1 MIQFQKAVKE
11 QVRLRLAIYGPA
23 GAGKTASAL
32 RIAHGIG
39 GRIAFIDTENYSA
52 SRYADGLFIFPGGF
66 VPFSFDVVSLTK
78 PTIEHYVEAIQSAE
92 NAGYNVLIIDS
103 LSHGWQELLEEIDRI
118 AKTKYRG
125 NSWSAWS
132 DGTPKQKSLIRSIT
146 QSNMHIIATMRAKT
160 EWETGKDEK
169 TGKSKPVRIGL
180 APEQGKGI
188 EYEFDMLMEI
198 NDSHYATIIKDR
210 SGKFQD
216 MEIHCPDEKFGE
228 ELAEWL
234 TQGVAPVRTA
244 PQPEPISIAKPTVP
258 KPKPAVP
265 KPAVPESK
273 FPEISAE
280 EKQNIINLQNRL
292 RDMVENFSRQNLR
305 GYGNRDKAREEIYA
319 CLGTH
324 TIGECFNAEYLQ
336 SMINMLE
343 EWQKK
348 KDIPFS
354 PAPPKEEQINTI
366 LQEIDNKLKV
376 KYMPEAV
383 ADSFAKQALSIA
395 GKGSL
400 EALNAILMAVNS
412 YPDKSV
418 PVPEDISKLQEEI
431 HQKLKVLVD
440 GKIDGF
446 ETSKRMMN
454 SIIKHLGTK
463 TVKQCQDITKLTEY
477 SEHLDY
483 TIHNSGEKEEK

>member
-52 SRYADGLFIFPGGF
+52 SRYADGLNYAGGF

-92 NAGYNVLIIDS
+92 NAGYNILIIDS
-103 LSHGWQELLEEIDRI
+103 LSHGWQELLEDIDNL
-118 AKTKYRG
+118 TENKYKG
-125 NSWSAWS
+125 NSWRAWS
-132 DGTPKQKSLIRSIT
+132 EGTPKQKSFIRTIT
-146 QSNMHIIATMRAKT
+146 QSNMHIISTMRAKT
-160 EWETGKDEK
+160 EWETVKDERTNK
-169 TGKSKPVRIGL
+169 IRPVRIGL

-216 MEIHCPDEKFGE
+216 QEIYCPDEKFGK

-234 TQGVAPVRTA
+234 TQGVVPVRPA
-244 PQPEPISIAKPTVP
+244 PQPEPISISKPTVP
-258 KPKPAVP
+258 KPT
-265 KPAVPESK
+265 VPESK

-280 EKQNIINLQNRL
+280 EKQNIINLQNHL
-292 RDMVENFSRQNLR
+292 REKIENFSRQNLR

-324 TIGECFNAEYLQ
+324 TIGECFNAKYLQ
-336 SMINMLE
+336 DMLTMLE

-348 KDIPFS
+348 TEVPYA
-354 PAPPKEEQINTI
+354 PMPPKDEQINTI

-395 GKGSL
+395 EKGSL

-463 TVKQCQDITKLTEY
+463 TIKQCQDIQKLNKY

-483 TIHNSGEKEEK
+483 IIHNSGKEEEK

>member
-39 GRIAFIDTENYSA
+39 GKIAFIDTENYSA
-52 SRYADGLFIFPGGF
+52 SRYADGLNYAGGF
-66 VPFSFDVVSLTK
+66 VPFNFDVVSLTK
-78 PTIEHYVEAIQSAE
+78 PTIENYLEAIQSAD

-132 DGTPKQKSLIRSIT
+132 DGTPKQKSLIRAIT
-146 QSNMHIIATMRAKT
+146 QSNMHIIATMRSKT

-265 KPAVPESK
+265 KPKIPA
-273 FPEISAE
+273 ISAE

-292 RDMVENFSRQNLR
+292 RDMLENFSRQNLR
-305 GYGNRDKAREEIYA
+305 GYGDRDKAREEIYA

-343 EWQKK
+343 EWQK
-348 KDIPFS
+348 DRYPIRP
-354 PAPPKEEQINTI
+354 
-366 LQEIDNKLKV
+366 
-376 KYMPEAV
+376 
-383 ADSFAKQALSIA
+383 
-395 GKGSL
+395 
-400 EALNAILMAVNS
+400 NA
-412 YPDKSV
+412 
-418 PVPEDISKLQEEI
+418 
-431 HQKLKVLVD
+431 
-440 GKIDGF
+440 
-446 ETSKRMMN
+446 SKR
-454 SIIKHLGTK
+454 
-463 TVKQCQDITKLTEY
+463 
-477 SEHLDY
+477 
-483 TIHNSGEKEEK
+483 

>member
-1 MIQFQKAVKE
+1 MITFQKAVKE
-11 QVRLRLAIYGPA
+11 QVKLRLAIYGPA

-52 SRYADGLFIFPGGF
+52 SRYADGLNFAGGF
-66 VPFSFDVVSLTK
+66 VPFNFDVVSLQK
-78 PTIEHYVEAIQSAE
+78 PTIANYVEAIQAAE

-103 LSHGWQELLEEIDRI
+103 LSHGWQELLEDIDNLTK
-118 AKTKYRG
+118 AKYKG
-125 NSWSAWS
+125 NSWRAWS
-132 DGTPKQKSLIRSIT
+132 EGTPKQKSLIRAIT

-160 EWETGKDEK
+160 EWDTVKDDMTNK
-169 TGKSKPVRIGL
+169 IKPVRIGL

-216 MEIHCPDEKFGE
+216 MEIHCPDEKFGK

-234 TQGVAPVRTA
+234 TQGVVPVRTA
-244 PQPEPISIAKPTVP
+244 PQPEPISISKPTVP
-258 KPKPAVP
+258 KP
-265 KPAVPESK
+265 K

-305 GYGNRDKAREEIYA
+305 GYGDRNKAREEIYA

-324 TIGECFNAEYLQ
+324 TIGECFNAKYLQ
-336 SMINMLE
+336 DMLTMLE

-348 KDIPFS
+348 TEGPFA
-354 PAPPKEEQINTI
+354 PMPPKDEQINTI

-395 GKGSL
+395 EKGSL

-431 HQKLKVLVD
+431 HQKLKLLVD

-463 TVKQCQDITKLTEY
+463 TVKQCQDIQKLNEY

-483 TIHNSGEKEEK
+483 IIHNSGKEEEK

>member
-1 MIQFQKAVKE
+1 MITFQKAVKE
-11 QVRLRLAIYGPA
+11 QVKLRLAIYAPA

-52 SRYADGLFIFPGGF
+52 SRYADGLNYAGEF

-92 NAGYNVLIIDS
+92 NAGYNILIIDS

-132 DGTPKQKSLIRSIT
+132 DGTPKQKSLIRAIT

-216 MEIHCPDEKFGE
+216 QEIYCPDEKFGK

-234 TQGVAPVRTA
+234 TQGVAPVHTA
-244 PQPEPISIAKPTVP
+244 PQPEPISISKSTVPKSKPSVP
-258 KPKPAVP
+258 KPKIPA
-265 KPAVPESK
+265 
-273 FPEISAE
+273 ISAE

-305 GYGNRDKAREEIYA
+305 GYGDRDKAREEIYA
-319 CLGTH
+319 ILGTH
-324 TIGECFNAEYLQ
+324 TIGECFNAKYLQ

-348 KDIPFS
+348 TDIPFS
-354 PAPPKEEQINTI
+354 PAPPKDEQINAI

-376 KYMPEAV
+376 KYMPESV

-395 GKGSL
+395 EKGSL

-454 SIIKHLGTK
+454 SIIKHLSTK
-463 TVKQCQDITKLTEY
+463 TVKQCQDINKLTEY

-483 TIHNSGEKEEK
+483 TIHNSGEEEKK

>member
-1 MIQFQKAVKE
+1 MITFQKAVKE
-11 QVRLRLAIYGPA
+11 QVKLRLAIYGPA

-52 SRYADGLFIFPGGF
+52 SRYADGLNYPGGF
-66 VPFSFDVVSLTK
+66 VPFNFDVVSLQK
-78 PTIEHYVEAIQSAE
+78 PTIANYVEAIQAAE

-103 LSHGWQELLEEIDRI
+103 LSHGWQELLEDIDNL
-118 AKTKYRG
+118 TKVKYKG
-125 NSWSAWS
+125 NSWRAWS
-132 DGTPKQKSLIRSIT
+132 EGTPKQKSLIRAIT

-160 EWETGKDEK
+160 EWDTVKDDMTNK
-169 TGKSKPVRIGL
+169 IKPVRIGL

-216 MEIHCPDEKFGE
+216 QEIYCPDEKFGK

-234 TQGVAPVRTA
+234 TQGVVPVRPA
-244 PQPEPISIAKPTVP
+244 PQPEPISISKPTVSEP
-258 KPKPAVP
+258 KIPA
-265 KPAVPESK
+265 
-273 FPEISAE
+273 ISAE
-280 EKQNIINLQNRL
+280 EKQNIINLQNHL
-292 RDMVENFSRQNLR
+292 REKIENFSRQNLR

-324 TIGECFNAEYLQ
+324 TIGECFNAKYLQ
-336 SMINMLE
+336 DMLTMLE

-348 KDIPFS
+348 AEVPFA
-354 PAPPKEEQINTI
+354 PMPPKDEQINTI

-395 GKGSL
+395 EKGSL

-463 TVKQCQDITKLTEY
+463 TVKQCQDINKLTEY

-483 TIHNSGEKEEK
+483 TIHNSGEEEKK

>member
-1 MIQFQKAVKE
+1 MV
-11 QVRLRLAIYGPA
+11 L
-23 GAGKTASAL
+23 
-32 RIAHGIG
+32 
-39 GRIAFIDTENYSA
+39 N
-52 SRYADGLFIFPGGF
+52 RY
-66 VPFSFDVVSLTK
+66 FDVKQIDATTESGVK
-78 PTIEHYVEAIQSAE
+78 V
-92 NAGYNVLIIDS
+92 YNTSSYIDPS
-103 LSHGWQELLEEIDRI
+103 Q
-118 AKTKYRG
+118 Y
-125 NSWSAWS
+125 
-132 DGTPKQKSLIRSIT
+132 
-146 QSNMHIIATMRAKT
+146 NMHIIATMRAKT
-160 EWETGKDEK
+160 EWETVKDERTNK
-169 TGKSKPVRIGL
+169 MRPGRIGL

-234 TQGVAPVRTA
+234 TQGVVPVRPA
-244 PQPEPISIAKPTVP
+244 PQPEPISIAKQTVP
-258 KPKPAVP
+258 KPKPSVRKP
-265 KPAVPESK
+265 KIPA
-273 FPEISAE
+273 ISAE

-292 RDMVENFSRQNLR
+292 REKIENFSRQNLR
-305 GYGNRDKAREEIYA
+305 GYGDRDKAREEIYA

-348 KDIPFS
+348 TDIPFS
-354 PAPPKEEQINTI
+354 PAPPKDEQINAI

-376 KYMPEAV
+376 KYMPESV
-383 ADSFAKQALSIA
+383 AESFAKQALSIA

-400 EALNAILMAVNS
+400 EALNAILMAVDS
-412 YPDKSV
+412 YANKQV
-418 PVPEDISKLQEEI
+418 PVSEEVSRLQNEIS
-431 HQKLKVLVD
+431 QKLKVLVD

-446 ETSKRMMN
+446 ETSKRMTN

-463 TVKQCQDITKLTEY
+463 TIKQCQDINKLTEY

-483 TIHNSGEKEEK
+483 IIHNSGKEEEK

>member
-52 SRYADGLFIFPGGF
+52 SRYADGLNYAGGF
-66 VPFSFDVVSLTK
+66 VPFNFDVVSLRK
-78 PTIEHYVEAIQSAE
+78 PTIEHYVEAIQAAE
-92 NAGYNVLIIDS
+92 NAGYNILIIDS
-103 LSHGWQELLEEIDRI
+103 LSHGWQELLEDIDNL
-118 AKTKYRG
+118 TENKYKG
-125 NSWSAWS
+125 NSWRAWS
-132 DGTPKQKSLIRSIT
+132 EGTPKQKSFIRTIT
-146 QSNMHIIATMRAKT
+146 QSNMHIISTMRAKT
-160 EWETGKDEK
+160 EWETVKDERTNK
-169 TGKSKPVRIGL
+169 IRPVRIGL

-216 MEIHCPDEKFGE
+216 MEIHCPDEKFGK

-244 PQPEPISIAKPTVP
+244 PQPEPISISKPTVP
-258 KPKPAVP
+258 KPT
-265 KPAVPESK
+265 VPESK

-280 EKQNIINLQNRL
+280 EKQNIINLQNHL
-292 RDMVENFSRQNLR
+292 REKIENFSRQNLR
-305 GYGNRDKAREEIYA
+305 GYGDRDKAREEIYA

-324 TIGECFNAEYLQ
+324 TIGECFNAKYLQ
-336 SMINMLE
+336 DMLTMLE

-348 KDIPFS
+348 TDVPFA
-354 PAPPKEEQINTI
+354 PMPPKDEQINTI

-395 GKGSL
+395 EKGSL

-463 TVKQCQDITKLTEY
+463 TVKQCQDINKLTEY
-477 SEHLDY
+477 LEHLGY
-483 TIHNSGEKEEK
+483 TIHNSGEEEKK

>member
-1 MIQFQKAVKE
+1 MITFQKAVKE
-11 QVRLRLAIYGPA
+11 QVKLRLAIYGPA

-52 SRYADGLFIFPGGF
+52 SRYADGLNYAGEF

-92 NAGYNVLIIDS
+92 NAGYNILIIDS

-132 DGTPKQKSLIRSIT
+132 DGTPKQKSLIRAIT
-146 QSNMHIIATMRAKT
+146 QSNMHIIATMRSKT

-169 TGKSKPVRIGL
+169 TGKSKPVRVGL

-216 MEIHCPDEKFGE
+216 QEIYCPDEKFGE

-234 TQGVAPVRTA
+234 TQGVVPVRPA
-244 PQPEPISIAKPTVP
+244 PQPEPISISKPTVP
-258 KPKPAVP
+258 KPT
-265 KPAVPESK
+265 VPESK

-324 TIGECFNAEYLQ
+324 TIGECYNAKYLQ
-336 SMINMLE
+336 DMLTMLE

-348 KDIPFS
+348 TEVPFA
-354 PAPPKEEQINTI
+354 PMPPKDEQINAI

-395 GKGSL
+395 EKGSL

-446 ETSKRMMN
+446 ETSKRMTN

-463 TVKQCQDITKLTEY
+463 TVKQCQDIQKLNKY

-483 TIHNSGEKEEK
+483 IIHNSGKEEEK

>member
-1 MIQFQKAVKE
+1 MITFQKAVKE
-11 QVRLRLAIYGPA
+11 QVKLRLAIYGPA

-92 NAGYNVLIIDS
+92 NAGYNILIIDS

-132 DGTPKQKSLIRSIT
+132 DGTPKQKSLIRAIT

-160 EWETGKDEK
+160 EWETVKDERTNK
-169 TGKSKPVRIGL
+169 IRPVRIGL

-216 MEIHCPDEKFGE
+216 QEIYCPDEKFGE

-234 TQGVAPVRTA
+234 TQGVVPVRPA

-265 KPAVPESK
+265 KPKIPA
-273 FPEISAE
+273 ISAE

-292 RDMVENFSRQNLR
+292 RDMLENFSRQNLR

-324 TIGECFNAEYLQ
+324 TIGECYNAKYLQ
-336 SMINMLE
+336 DMLTMLE

-348 KDIPFS
+348 TEVPFA
-354 PAPPKEEQINTI
+354 PMPPKEEQLNAI

-376 KYMPEAV
+376 KYMPESV
-383 ADSFAKQALSIA
+383 AESFAKQALSIA

-400 EALNAILMAVNS
+400 ESLNAILTAVDS
-412 YPDKSV
+412 YANKQV
-418 PVPEDISKLQEEI
+418 PVSEEVSRLQNEIS
-431 HQKLKVLVD
+431 QKLKVLVD

-446 ETSKRMMN
+446 ETSKRMTN

-463 TVKQCQDITKLTEY
+463 TIKQCQDINKLTEY

-483 TIHNSGEKEEK
+483 TIHNSGKEEK

>member
-1 MIQFQKAVKE
+1 MIQFQKAVRE

-32 RIAHGIG
+32 RIAHGIS

-52 SRYADGLFIFPGGF
+52 SRYADGLNYAGGF

-92 NAGYNVLIIDS
+92 NAGYNILIIDS

-132 DGTPKQKSLIRSIT
+132 DGTPKQKSLIKTIT
-146 QSNMHIIATMRAKT
+146 QSGMHIIATMRSKT

-234 TQGVAPVRTA
+234 TQGVVPVRPA
-244 PQPEPISIAKPTVP
+244 PQSEPISIAKPTVP
-258 KPKPAVP
+258 KPKPTVP
-265 KPAVPESK
+265 KPTVPESK

-324 TIGECFNAEYLQ
+324 TIGECSNAKYLQ
-336 SMINMLE
+336 EMLTMLE

-348 KDIPFS
+348 TEVPFAPMSPKD
-354 PAPPKEEQINTI
+354 EQINAI

-376 KYMPEAV
+376 KYMPESV
-383 ADSFAKQALSIA
+383 AESFAKQALSIA

-400 EALNAILMAVNS
+400 DGLNAILTAVDS
-412 YPDKSV
+412 YANKQV
-418 PVPEDISKLQEEI
+418 PVSEEVSRLQNEIS
-431 HQKLKVLVD
+431 QKLKVLVD

-446 ETSKRMMN
+446 ETSKRMSN

-463 TVKQCQDITKLTEY
+463 TVKQCQDIQKLNKY

-483 TIHNSGEKEEK
+483 IIHNSGKEKE

>member
-52 SRYADGLFIFPGGF
+52 SRYADGLNYPGGF
-66 VPFSFDVVSLTK
+66 VPFNFDVVSLQK
-78 PTIEHYVEAIQSAE
+78 PTIANYVEAIQAAE

-103 LSHGWQELLEEIDRI
+103 LSHGWQELLEDIDNLTK
-118 AKTKYRG
+118 AKYKG
-125 NSWSAWS
+125 NSWRAWS
-132 DGTPKQKSLIRSIT
+132 EGTPKQKSLIRAIT

-160 EWETGKDEK
+160 EWDTVKDDMTNK
-169 TGKSKPVRIGL
+169 IKPVRIGL

-216 MEIHCPDEKFGE
+216 MEIHCPDEKFGK

-234 TQGVAPVRTA
+234 TQGVVPVRPA
-244 PQPEPISIAKPTVP
+244 PQPEPISISKPTVP
-258 KPKPAVP
+258 KPT
-265 KPAVPESK
+265 VPESK

-280 EKQNIINLQNRL
+280 EKQNIINLQNHL
-292 RDMVENFSRQNLR
+292 REKIENFSRQNLR
-305 GYGNRDKAREEIYA
+305 GYGDRNKAREEIYA

-324 TIGECFNAEYLQ
+324 TIGECFNAKYLQ
-336 SMINMLE
+336 DMLTMLE

-348 KDIPFS
+348 TEVPFA
-354 PAPPKEEQINTI
+354 PKPPKDEQINAI

-395 GKGSL
+395 EKGSL

-431 HQKLKVLVD
+431 HQKLKLLVD

-446 ETSKRMMN
+446 ETSKRMTN

-463 TVKQCQDITKLTEY
+463 TIKQCQDIQKLNEY

-483 TIHNSGEKEEK
+483 IIHNSGKEEEK

>member
-1 MIQFQKAVKE
+1 MITFQKAVKE
-11 QVRLRLAIYGPA
+11 QVKLRLAIYGPA

-52 SRYADGLFIFPGGF
+52 SRYADGLNYAGEF

-132 DGTPKQKSLIRSIT
+132 DGTPKQKSLIRAIT

-216 MEIHCPDEKFGE
+216 QEIYCPDEKFGK

-244 PQPEPISIAKPTVP
+244 PQPEPISISKSTVPKSKPSVP
-258 KPKPAVP
+258 KPKIPA
-265 KPAVPESK
+265 
-273 FPEISAE
+273 ISAE

-324 TIGECFNAEYLQ
+324 TIGECYNAKYLQ
-336 SMINMLE
+336 DMLTMLE

-348 KDIPFS
+348 TDIPFA
-354 PAPPKEEQINTI
+354 PMPPKDEQINAI

-376 KYMPEAV
+376 KYMPESV
-383 ADSFAKQALSIA
+383 AESFAKQALSIA

-400 EALNAILMAVNS
+400 ESLNAILTSVNS

-446 ETSKRMMN
+446 ETSKRMSN

-463 TVKQCQDITKLTEY
+463 TVKQCQDIQKLNEY

-483 TIHNSGEKEEK
+483 IIHNSGKEEEK

>member
-1 MIQFQKAVKE
+1 
-11 QVRLRLAIYGPA
+11 
-23 GAGKTASAL
+23 
-32 RIAHGIG
+32 
-39 GRIAFIDTENYSA
+39 
-52 SRYADGLFIFPGGF
+52 
-66 VPFSFDVVSLTK
+66 
-78 PTIEHYVEAIQSAE
+78 
-92 NAGYNVLIIDS
+92 

-132 DGTPKQKSLIRSIT
+132 DGTPKQKSLIRAIT

-169 TGKSKPVRIGL
+169 TGKSKPVRVGL

-216 MEIHCPDEKFGE
+216 QEIYCPDEKFGK

-234 TQGVAPVRTA
+234 TQGVVPVRPA
-244 PQPEPISIAKPTVP
+244 PQPESISIAKPTVP
-258 KPKPAVP
+258 KPTV
-265 KPAVPESK
+265 SK
-273 FPEISAE
+273 SKIPEIPAE
-280 EKQNIINLQNRL
+280 EMQNIINLQNRL
-292 RDMVENFSRQNLR
+292 REKIENFSRQNLR
-305 GYGNRDKAREEIYA
+305 GYGDRDKAREEIYA

-324 TIGECFNAEYLQ
+324 TIGECYNAKYLQ
-336 SMINMLE
+336 DMLTMLE

-446 ETSKRMMN
+446 ETSKRMSN

-463 TVKQCQDITKLTEY
+463 TIKQCQDIQKLNKY

-483 TIHNSGEKEEK
+483 IIHNSGKEEEK

>member
-1 MIQFQKAVKE
+1 MITFQKAVKE
-11 QVRLRLAIYGPA
+11 QVKLRLAIYGPA

-52 SRYADGLFIFPGGF
+52 SRYADGLNYPGGF
-66 VPFSFDVVSLTK
+66 VPFNFDVVSLQK
-78 PTIEHYVEAIQSAE
+78 PTIANYVEAIQAAE

-103 LSHGWQELLEEIDRI
+103 LSHGWQELLEDIDNL
-118 AKTKYRG
+118 TKVKYKG
-125 NSWSAWS
+125 NSWRAWS
-132 DGTPKQKSLIRSIT
+132 EGTPKQKSLIRAIT

-160 EWETGKDEK
+160 EWDTVKDDMTNK
-169 TGKSKPVRIGL
+169 IKPVRIGL

-216 MEIHCPDEKFGE
+216 QEIYCPDEKFGK

-234 TQGVAPVRTA
+234 TQGVVPVRPA
-244 PQPEPISIAKPTVP
+244 PQPEPISISKPTVP
-258 KPKPAVP
+258 KPT
-265 KPAVPESK
+265 VPESK

-280 EKQNIINLQNRL
+280 EKQNIINLQNHL
-292 RDMVENFSRQNLR
+292 REKIENFSRQNLR

-324 TIGECFNAEYLQ
+324 TIGECFNAKYLQ
-336 SMINMLE
+336 DMLTMLE

-348 KDIPFS
+348 AEVPFA
-354 PAPPKEEQINTI
+354 PMPPKDEQINTI

-395 GKGSL
+395 EKGSL

-463 TVKQCQDITKLTEY
+463 TIKQCQDIQKLNEY

-483 TIHNSGEKEEK
+483 IIHNSGKEEEK

>member
-1 MIQFQKAVKE
+1 MITFQKAVKE
-11 QVRLRLAIYGPA
+11 QVKLRLAIYGPA

-52 SRYADGLFIFPGGF
+52 SRYADGLNYVGGF
-66 VPFSFDVVSLTK
+66 VAFSFDVVSLTK
-78 PTIEHYVEAIQSAE
+78 PTIANYVEAIHAAE

-103 LSHGWQELLEEIDRI
+103 LSHGWQELLEDIDNLT
-118 AKTKYRG
+118 KTKYKG
-125 NSWSAWS
+125 NSWRAWS
-132 DGTPKQKSLIRSIT
+132 EGTPKQKSLIRAIT
-146 QSNMHIIATMRAKT
+146 QSNMHVISTMRAKT
-160 EWETGKDEK
+160 EWETMKDDMTNK
-169 TGKSKPVRIGL
+169 IKPVRIGL

-216 MEIHCPDEKFGE
+216 QEIYCPDEKFGK

-234 TQGVAPVRTA
+234 TQGVVPVRPA
-244 PQPEPISIAKPTVP
+244 PQSEPISIAKPTVP

-273 FPEISAE
+273 FSEISAE
-280 EKQNIINLQNRL
+280 EMQNIINLQNRL

-305 GYGNRDKAREEIYA
+305 GYGDRDKAREEIYA

-324 TIGECFNAEYLQ
+324 TIGECYNAKYLQ
-336 SMINMLE
+336 DMLTMLE

-348 KDIPFS
+348 TEVPFA
-354 PAPPKEEQINTI
+354 PMPPKDEQINAI

-376 KYMPEAV
+376 KYMPESV
-383 ADSFAKQALSIA
+383 AESFAKQALSIA

-400 EALNAILMAVNS
+400 EALNAILMAVDS
-412 YPDKSV
+412 YANKQV
-418 PVPEDISKLQEEI
+418 PVSEEVSRLQNEIS
-431 HQKLKVLVD
+431 QKLKVLVD

-446 ETSKRMMN
+446 ETSKRMTN

-463 TVKQCQDITKLTEY
+463 TIKQCQDINKLTEY

-483 TIHNSGEKEEK
+483 IIHNSGKEEEK

>member
-1 MIQFQKAVKE
+1 MITFQKAVKE
-11 QVRLRLAIYGPA
+11 QVKLRLAIYGPA

-52 SRYADGLFIFPGGF
+52 SRYADGLNYVGGF
-66 VPFSFDVVSLTK
+66 VPFNFDVTSLQK
-78 PTIEHYVEAIQSAE
+78 PTIENYLEAIQSAE

-132 DGTPKQKSLIRSIT
+132 DGTPKQKSLIRAIT
-146 QSNMHIIATMRAKT
+146 QSNMHIIATMRSKT

-188 EYEFDMLMEI
+188 EYEFDMLMEL

-216 MEIHCPDEKFGE
+216 HEIYCPDEKFGK

-234 TQGVAPVRTA
+234 TQGVVPVRPA
-244 PQPEPISIAKPTVP
+244 PQLESPKPTVP
-258 KPKPAVP
+258 KPTVP
-265 KPAVPESK
+265 KPRSPLMTE
-273 FPEISAE
+273 E
-280 EKQNIINLQNRL
+280 EKQNIIDLQNRL
-292 RDMVENFSRQNLR
+292 RNKVEKFSRENLR
-305 GYGNRDKAREEIYA
+305 GYGDRNKAREEIYA

-324 TIGECFNAEYLQ
+324 TIGECFNAKYLQ
-336 SMINMLE
+336 EMLTMLE

-348 KDIPFS
+348 TDIPFA
-354 PAPPKEEQINTI
+354 PMPPKDEQINAI

-376 KYMPEAV
+376 KYMPESV

-400 EALNAILMAVNS
+400 DGLNAILTAVNS

-463 TVKQCQDITKLTEY
+463 TVKQCQDIQKLNEY

-483 TIHNSGEKEEK
+483 IIHNSGKEEEK

>member
-39 GRIAFIDTENYSA
+39 GKIAFIDTENYSA
-52 SRYADGLFIFPGGF
+52 SRYADGLNYAGGF
-66 VPFSFDVVSLTK
+66 VPFNFDVVSLTK
-78 PTIEHYVEAIQSAE
+78 PTIENYLEAIQSAD

-132 DGTPKQKSLIRSIT
+132 DGTPKQKSLIRAIT
-146 QSNMHIIATMRAKT
+146 QSNMHIIATMRSKT

-273 FPEISAE
+273 FSAISAE

-348 KDIPFS
+348 TDIPFS
-354 PAPPKEEQINTI
+354 PAPPKDEQINAI

-376 KYMPEAV
+376 KYMPEFV
-383 ADSFAKQALSIA
+383 AESFAKQALSIA

-400 EALNAILMAVNS
+400 EALNAILMAVDS
-412 YPDKSV
+412 YANKQV
-418 PVPEDISKLQEEI
+418 PVSEEVSRLQNEIS
-431 HQKLKVLVD
+431 QKLKVLVD

-446 ETSKRMMN
+446 ETSKRMTN

-463 TVKQCQDITKLTEY
+463 TIKQCQDINKLTEY

-483 TIHNSGEKEEK
+483 IIHNSGKEEEK

>member
-1 MIQFQKAVKE
+1 MITFQKAVKE
-11 QVRLRLAIYGPA
+11 QVKLRLAIYGPA

-52 SRYADGLFIFPGGF
+52 SRYADGLNYAGGF

-92 NAGYNVLIIDS
+92 NAGYNILIIDS

-132 DGTPKQKSLIRSIT
+132 DGTPKQKSLIHSI
-146 QSNMHIIATMRAKT
+146 QQAMMHIIATMRAKT

-216 MEIHCPDEKFGE
+216 QEIYCPDEKFGK

-234 TQGVAPVRTA
+234 TQGVVPVRPA
-244 PQPEPISIAKPTVP
+244 PQPEPISISKPTVP
-258 KPKPAVP
+258 KPT
-265 KPAVPESK
+265 VPESK

-280 EKQNIINLQNRL
+280 EKQNIINLQNHL
-292 RDMVENFSRQNLR
+292 REKIENFSRQNLR

-324 TIGECFNAEYLQ
+324 TIGECFNAKYLQ
-336 SMINMLE
+336 DMLTMLE

-348 KDIPFS
+348 TEVPFA
-354 PAPPKEEQINTI
+354 PMPPKDEQINTI

-395 GKGSL
+395 EKGSL

-463 TVKQCQDITKLTEY
+463 TIKQCQDIQKLNEY

-483 TIHNSGEKEEK
+483 IIHNSGKEEEK

>member
-1 MIQFQKAVKE
+1 MITFQKAVKE
-11 QVRLRLAIYGPA
+11 QVKLRLAIYGPA

-52 SRYADGLFIFPGGF
+52 SRYADGLNYAGEF

-78 PTIEHYVEAIQSAE
+78 PTIENYLEAIQSAE

-132 DGTPKQKSLIRSIT
+132 DGTPKQKSLIRAIT

-169 TGKSKPVRIGL
+169 TGKSKPVRVGL

-234 TQGVAPVRTA
+234 TQGVVPVRPA
-244 PQPEPISIAKPTVP
+244 PQSEPISIAKPTVP

-273 FPEISAE
+273 FSEISAE
-280 EKQNIINLQNRL
+280 EMQNIINLQNRL
-292 RDMVENFSRQNLR
+292 RDRVENFSRQNLR
-305 GYGNRDKAREEIYA
+305 GYGDRDKAREEIYA

-324 TIGECFNAEYLQ
+324 TIGECYNAKYLQ
-336 SMINMLE
+336 DMLTMLE

-348 KDIPFS
+348 TEVPFA
-354 PAPPKEEQINTI
+354 PMPPKDEQINAI

-376 KYMPEAV
+376 KYMPESV

-400 EALNAILMAVNS
+400 EALNAILMAVDS
-412 YPDKSV
+412 YANKQV
-418 PVPEDISKLQEEI
+418 PVSEEVSRLQNEIS
-431 HQKLKVLVD
+431 QKLKVLVD

-446 ETSKRMMN
+446 ETSKRMTN

-463 TVKQCQDITKLTEY
+463 TIKQCQDINKLTEY

-483 TIHNSGEKEEK
+483 IIHNSGKEEEK

>member
-1 MIQFQKAVKE
+1 MIKFQKAVRE
-11 QVRLRLAIYGPA
+11 QVKLRLAIYGPA

-39 GRIAFIDTENYSA
+39 RRIAFIDTENYSA
-52 SRYADGLFIFPGGF
+52 SRYADGLNYPGGF
-66 VPFSFDVVSLTK
+66 VPFNFDVVSLQK
-78 PTIEHYVEAIQSAE
+78 PTIANYVEAIQAAE

-103 LSHGWQELLEEIDRI
+103 LSHGWQELLEDIDNLTK
-118 AKTKYRG
+118 AKYKG
-125 NSWSAWS
+125 NSWRAWS
-132 DGTPKQKSLIRSIT
+132 EGTPKQKSLIRAIT

-160 EWETGKDEK
+160 EWDTVKDDMTNK
-169 TGKSKPVRIGL
+169 IKPVRIGL

-216 MEIHCPDEKFGE
+216 MEIHCPDEKFGK

-244 PQPEPISIAKPTVP
+244 PQSESISISKPTVTKPTVPKPTVP
-258 KPKPAVP
+258 KPKIPA
-265 KPAVPESK
+265 
-273 FPEISAE
+273 ISAE

-305 GYGNRDKAREEIYA
+305 GYGDRDKAREEIYA

-324 TIGECFNAEYLQ
+324 TIGECYNAKYLQ
-336 SMINMLE
+336 DVLTMLE

-348 KDIPFS
+348 TDIPF
-354 PAPPKEEQINTI
+354 APEQINAI

-376 KYMPEAV
+376 KYMPESV

-400 EALNAILMAVNS
+400 ESLNAILTAVNS

-463 TVKQCQDITKLTEY
+463 TVKQCQDINKLTEY

-483 TIHNSGEKEEK
+483 IIHNSGKEEEK

>member
-1 MIQFQKAVKE
+1 MITFQKAVKE
-11 QVRLRLAIYGPA
+11 QVKLRLAIYGPA

-52 SRYADGLFIFPGGF
+52 SRYADGLNYAGEF

-92 NAGYNVLIIDS
+92 NAGYNILIIDS
-103 LSHGWQELLEEIDRI
+103 LSHGWQELLEDIDRI

-132 DGTPKQKSLIRSIT
+132 DGTPKQKSLIRAIT

-216 MEIHCPDEKFGE
+216 QEIYCPDEKFGK

-244 PQPEPISIAKPTVP
+244 PQPEPISIAKQTVP
-258 KPKPAVP
+258 KPT
-265 KPAVPESK
+265 VPESK

-305 GYGNRDKAREEIYA
+305 GYGNRDNAREEIYA

-324 TIGECFNAEYLQ
+324 TIGECFNAKYLQ
-336 SMINMLE
+336 DMLTMLE

-348 KDIPFS
+348 TEVPFA
-354 PAPPKEEQINTI
+354 PMPPKDEQINAI

-395 GKGSL
+395 EKGSL

-431 HQKLKVLVD
+431 HQKLKLLVD

-446 ETSKRMMN
+446 ETSKRMTN

-463 TVKQCQDITKLTEY
+463 TIKQCQDIQKLNEY

-483 TIHNSGEKEEK
+483 IIHNSGKEEEK